1 MAYDLLRRSRPHR
14 ADKDYLCLLHM
25 AARQN
30 ETAVDD
36 VLRYLIDHGQP
47 LTPEAV
53 KELVDSAAE
62 LPSVR
67 QVRIDSVDLS
77 CYDALLSGD
86 GASLLDSS
94 MTPMIDTVEV
104 PVP

>member
-1 MAYDLLRRSRPHR
+1 MT
-14 ADKDYLCLLHM
+14 
-25 AARQN
+25 AREINNQL
-30 ETAVDD
+30 T
-36 VLRYLIDHGQP
+36 RHGQP
-47 LTPEAV
+47 ITPEAV

-67 QVRIDSVDLS
+67 DVRIDSVDLS

-94 MTPMIDTVEV
+94 MTPMIDAVEV